1 MSLIKGISSQIN
13 QGLCRQTTPNI
24 GTKAKVQA
32 LKNTLLTSGKFIL
45 NIYSCFPLNKYLSNT
60 YYVLGRDLDVLETYE
75 VITCEH
81 YFFSPLSPHLQPY
94 HPHLIFAPSVTSG
107 E

>member
-24 GTKAKVQA
+24 GTKAKGQA
-32 LKNTLLTSGKFIL
+32 LKNLKGNTLLTSGKFIL
-45 NIYSCFPLNKYLSNT
+45 NMYPCFPLNKYLPNT

-81 YFFSPLSPHLQPY
+81 YFFSPL
-94 HPHLIFAPSVTSG
+94 
-107 E
+107 